1 MDSNVKLKFNFQK
14 EEVVSAQQME
24 LMQSNR
30 SKINEQF
37 SILLEGVSK
46 GLEMPWNKI
55 KRLLENDKV
64 FVLFWDSEQAYVILP
79 KRVLQSEERYVK
91 I

>member
-1 MDSNVKLKFNFQK
+1 MGSNVKLKFNFQK

-24 LMQSNR
+24 ILQSNR

-37 SILLEGVSK
+37 SILPEGVSK

-55 KRLLENDKV
+55 KRVLENDKV
-64 FVLFWDSEQAYVILP
+64 FVLF
-79 KRVLQSEERYVK
+79 
-91 I
+91 